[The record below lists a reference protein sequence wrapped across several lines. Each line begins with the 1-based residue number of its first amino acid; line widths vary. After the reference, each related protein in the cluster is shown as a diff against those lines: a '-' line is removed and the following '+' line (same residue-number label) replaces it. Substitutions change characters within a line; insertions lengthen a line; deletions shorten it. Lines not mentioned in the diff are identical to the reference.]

1 MIREYLF
8 SLGEI
13 TKEQE
18 IMICRSLKEGQYLN
32 VANLNEIT
40 VLIDRSETEL
50 TEVALNSWRP
60 GLDGPPHLHEQKE
73 QIFYI
78 VAGHGIVKIGD
89 DVFTAK
95 PGDFFF
101 VPANA
106 VHQTINK
113 GTEPFEYLL
122 YNAFLYADKEG
133 HATYAEH
140 VESVKET
147 RRRQARTQNAGPN
160 MAQEGQSPIIRGLM
174 INNISSGKKII
185 ADPCTKALILERNKT
200 KRCEALYVSC
210 PSKSKSKEE
219 TDTKNEYTLFV
230 LSGTGFI
237 SIGTERRLLSR
248 GDVVFVPR
256 KMSLSVQAANKDLT
270 FLSISTMIE

>member
-1 MIREYLF
+1 
-8 SLGEI
+8 
-13 TKEQE
+13 
-18 IMICRSLKEGQYLN
+18 MICRNLREGQYLN

-78 VAGHGIVKIGD
+78 VAGQGLVKIGD
-89 DVFTAK
+89 EAFTSK

-122 YNAFLYADKEG
+122 YNAFFNADKEG

-140 VESVKET
+140 VENVKET
-147 RRRQARTQNAGPN
+147 RRQQAQTQRAEPN
-160 MAQEGQSPIIRGLM
+160 KAEREQSPIIRGLM
-174 INNISSGKKII
+174 INNLSSGKKIVS
-185 ADPCTKALILERNKT
+185 DPCVKTLILERNKT
-200 KRCEALYVSC
+200 KHCEAFYVSC

-219 TDTKNEYTLFV
+219 TDMKNEYTLFV
-230 LSGTGFI
+230 LSGAGFI
-237 SIGTERRLLSR
+237 TIGTETLPLSR
-248 GDVVFVPR
+248 GNVVFVPR
-256 KMSLSVQAANKDLT
+256 KMPMSVQAGHEDLT